1 MKDLP
6 NGAEWHPI
14 SDAEDYGS
22 YANYV
27 NPTWVKLLDALGM
40 NVQYTHCSG
49 SELYTADGRTILDCL
64 SGNCV
69 HNVGHNH
76 PFVVAE
82 LVTEL
87 QCQSPAVLQSHI
99 VKEAGLLA
107 QTLCENAGG
116 KVSKIFFCTS
126 GSEGVE
132 AAIKFA
138 RAHTGRTDLVYAARG
153 FHGLTCGALSLM
165 GSDFWRDGFGP
176 MLSGTH
182 KVAFGDLVGLEK
194 QLATKTIAAVVLE
207 PIQAE
212 GGIVLPPADYLVGVQ
227 KLCRTYG
234 TLLVL
239 DEVQTGM
246 GRTGTFLAG
255 QRYGVEPDMI
265 IMAEALSG
273 GLVPCG
279 AVLMTDQIYK
289 SVFHSLR
296 RAFIHKS
303 TFGENSLAM
312 LAGLA
317 TMDVLQR
324 ERLMPRA
331 ESLGNEFRE
340 HLQAALTPY
349 EMVKEIRGQGML
361 SGIEFQAPGNLAM
374 RMSFEAFKAIDP
386 GLFGQLVVTRLFN
399 DTNILT
405 QICGNNFMVLK
416 LAPPLTIS
424 EQQLHCC
431 VDSIRS
437 VMETVHSKTFWSE
450 AIGLARRAMSA

>member
-6 NGAEWHPI
+6 NGAGWNLI
-14 SDAEDYGS
+14 SDTEDNGS
-22 YANYV
+22 YENYV
-27 NPTWVKLLDALGM
+27 NPSWVKLLDALGM
-40 NVQYTHCSG
+40 NARYTHCSG

-82 LVTEL
+82 LVAEL
-87 QCQSPAVLQSHI
+87 QSQSPAVLQSH
-99 VKEAGLLA
+99 VVREAGSLA

-116 KVSKIFFCTS
+116 KVSKVFFCSS

-165 GSDFWRDGFGP
+165 GSDFWRDSFGP
-176 MLSGTH
+176 MLGGTH
-182 KVAFGDLVGLEK
+182 KVAFGDLVGIEK
-194 QLATKTIAAVVLE
+194 QLATKTTAAVVLE

-212 GGIVLPPADYLVGVQ
+212 GGIVLPPVDYLVGVQ
-227 KLCRTYG
+227 RLCRTYG
-234 TLLVL
+234 TLFVL

-246 GRTGTFLAG
+246 GRTGKFLAG
-255 QRYGVEPDMI
+255 QRYGVEPDMV
-265 IMAEALSG
+265 IMAKALSG
-273 GLVPCG
+273 GLLPCG
-279 AVLMTDQIYK
+279 AVLMTDQVYK

-317 TMDVLQR
+317 TIHVLQR
-324 ERLMPRA
+324 EQLVSRA

-340 HLQAALTPY
+340 QLQVALSPY
-349 EMVKEIRGQGML
+349 EMVKEVRGQGML
-361 SGIEFQAPGNLAM
+361 TGIEFQAPGNLGM

-386 GLFGQLVVTRLFN
+386 GLFGQLVVMRLFN
-399 DTNILT
+399 DANILT

-416 LAPPLTIS
+416 VAPPLTIS
-424 EQQLHCC
+424 EEQLQYC

-437 VMETVHSKTFWSE
+437 VIETVHSKTFWSE
-450 AIGLARRAMSA
+450 AVALARRAMSA